1 MRLSLRWKL
10 FAIALPSIF
19 ATLVVTGL
27 GISELGRLDLAARKV
42 FVAKDVVADILPP
55 PMYLIEMRLVLS
67 QGIEQSMSAQE
78 VQANVQRLK
87 QAYEARVQ
95 HWRANP
101 LHGLEK
107 DLLGAQ
113 HAAAQAFIASAEQG
127 VVKALLQGDA
137 GAAAQALT
145 SAHALYMR
153 HREGVDQTVVSG
165 NAFAAATMSDIDALT
180 SSVKLILSGTAVAL
194 LLIAGLLYLKVSGL
208 LLRQAREGADL
219 ARAVADGSLAQ
230 RPHTRSNDEL
240 GQLMGDLDRMTI
252 NLADMVGQIRGQAA
266 GIASSAEQLQ
276 RRNEDLYERSIG
288 AAQGVSATVD
298 AVTSM
303 SSTLEQSSRTA
314 DEAHQRVLYASEVA
328 ARGGAA
334 VNEVVSTMN
343 DIQTASQRISDI
355 IGVID
360 GIAFQTN
367 ILALNAAVEAARAGE
382 QGRGFAVVASEVRS
396 LAQRSA
402 SAAREIKDLISNS
415 VTKVAQGHDIV
426 QRAGATIDEVVQE
439 VQGVQGLIAAIHQSG
454 RDQQQRIH
462 EVMRAT
468 TALDQA
474 ATRNV
479 TMVDETAS
487 SVRSL
492 SERAQLLN
500 QAVERFKLNGRS
512 VA

>member
-1 MRLSLRWKL
+1 MRRSLRAKL
-10 FAIALPSIF
+10 FAIALPSILS
-19 ATLVVTGL
+19 TLVVTGI
-27 GISELGRLDLAARKV
+27 GIRELDKLDLAARKV

-67 QGIEQSMSAQE
+67 QGVEQSMPPQE
-78 VQANVQRLK
+78 VQANVERLK
-87 QAYEARVQ
+87 KEYEARVQ
-95 HWRANP
+95 HWQANP
-101 LHGLEK
+101 PHGLEN

-113 HAAAQAFIASAEQG
+113 HQAAQAFIASAEKG

-137 GAAAQALT
+137 GAAGQALT
-145 SAHALYMR
+145 AAHALYMQ
-153 HREGVDQTVVSG
+153 HRAGVDQTVVSG
-165 NAFAAATMSDIDALT
+165 NAFAASTMSDIDTLT
-180 SSVKLILSGTAVAL
+180 SSVKLILFGTAMAL

-219 ARAVADGSLAQ
+219 ARAVADGSLTQ
-230 RPHTRSNDEL
+230 RPHTRSDDEL
-240 GQLMGDLDRMTI
+240 GQLMGNLDRMTV
-252 NLADMVGQIRGQAA
+252 NLADMVSQIRYQAA

-276 RRNEDLYERSIG
+276 RGNEDLYERSIC

-298 AVTSM
+298 AVNSM
-303 SSTLEQSSRTA
+303 ASTLEQSSRTA
-314 DEAHQRVLYASEVA
+314 DEAHQRILHASAVA

-343 DIQTASQRISDI
+343 GIQTASQRISDI
-355 IGVID
+355 ISVID

-415 VTKVAQGHDIV
+415 VAKVKQGHDIV

-439 VQGVQGLIAAIHQSG
+439 VQGVQGLIGEMHQSG

-462 EVMRAT
+462 EVMRAA

-474 ATRNV
+474 ATSNV
-479 TMVDETAS
+479 TMVDETTS

-492 SERAQLLN
+492 SERAEMLN
-500 QAVERFKLNGRS
+500 HAVERFKLNHSS
-512 VA
+512 VG